1 MKKMFA
7 IICLAFA
14 LVAGNA
20 AAADWNY
27 VEAAVVS
34 TDVQSVSA
42 TGYKLSASK
51 TLGDNFFVQG
61 AYANSGD
68 SDFKAGQA
76 SVSFGAK
83 ANLLPR
89 SDVYGKVTATALVD
103 DIYGTDKYGYSAE
116 AGIRTQVSK
125 NVELRGGVI
134 ATDLRTATL
143 DKFEWLATAGAEVAL
158 TEKLRLG
165 VDVQGKSNVLVGQL
179 GLRMYF

>member
-1 MKKMFA
+1 MKKILA
-7 IICLAFA
+7 IFCLAFA

-27 VEAAVVS
+27 AEAAAVS

-76 SVSFGAK
+76 SVALGVK

-89 SDVYGKVTATALVD
+89 SDVYGKVTATVLVD
-103 DIYGTDKYGYSAE
+103 DIYGADKYGYSAE
-116 AGIRTQVSK
+116 AGIRTQVMK

-134 ATDLRTATL
+134 ATDLRSATL
-143 DKFEWLATAGAEVAL
+143 SKVEWLATAGAEFAL
-158 TEKLRLG
+158 NDKLRVG
-165 VDVQGKSNVLVGQL
+165 VDVQGKNNVLVGQV
-179 GLRMYF
+179 GLRLYF